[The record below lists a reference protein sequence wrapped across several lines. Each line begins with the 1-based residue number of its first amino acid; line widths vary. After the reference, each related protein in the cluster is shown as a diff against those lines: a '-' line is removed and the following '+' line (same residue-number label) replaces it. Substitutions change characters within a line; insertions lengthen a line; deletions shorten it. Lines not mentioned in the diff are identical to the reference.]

1 MLTRVDSTGWHKET
15 KAAFGTTGDR
25 IMLLPTAAP
34 VSWTPRAS
42 RATRWSAGGP
52 SKHLLIDAVNTR
64 TLIKAALAILMLA
77 GAALFFIRF
86 LREDTGVSEKAFFY
100 DLSEQRLFTAPRTA
114 VPPIKGIKGAQE
126 AAVRAVV
133 ISTTGDP
140 KDKSSWKVAYLE
152 KYSPE
157 LKKQMETAQANGNS
171 PQMGR
176 TEAQAHRFVK
186 RMADSQWF
194 PMDSPQG
201 EAIVNDWATPGPN
214 GVTPVVCA
222 P

>member
-1 MLTRVDSTGWHKET
+1 M
-15 KAAFGTTGDR
+15 
-25 IMLLPTAAP
+25 
-34 VSWTPRAS
+34 
-42 RATRWSAGGP
+42 
-52 SKHLLIDAVNTR
+52 NTR
-64 TLIKAALAILMLA
+64 TLIKAALAILML
-77 GAALFFIRF
+77 GAAAFFFIRF

-100 DLSEQRLFTAPRTA
+100 DLTEQKLFTAPRTA
-114 VPPIKGIKGAQE
+114 VPPIKGIKGAEE

-152 KYSPE
+152 KYSSE
-157 LKKQMETAQANGNS
+157 LKKQIETAQATGNS
-171 PQMGR
+171 PSMGR
-176 TEAQAHRFVK
+176 AQAQAHRFVRK
-186 RMADSQWF
+186 ISDSQWF

-201 EAIVNDWATPGPN
+201 EAIVSDWATPGPN

>member
-1 MLTRVDSTGWHKET
+1 
-15 KAAFGTTGDR
+15 
-25 IMLLPTAAP
+25 MLLLTIVLTTYNFYFFFFFQAEDGIRD
-34 VSWTPRAS
+34 V
-42 RATRWSAGGP
+42 
-52 SKHLLIDAVNTR
+52 AV
-64 TLIKAALAILMLA
+64 
-77 GAALFFIRF
+77 
-86 LREDTGVSEKAFFY
+86 TGVQTCALPIS
-100 DLSEQRLFTAPRTA
+100 RTA

-186 RMADSQWF
+186 RMADSKWF

-201 EAIVNDWATPGPN
+201 EAIVSDWATPGPD

>member
-1 MLTRVDSTGWHKET
+1 M
-15 KAAFGTTGDR
+15 
-25 IMLLPTAAP
+25 
-34 VSWTPRAS
+34 
-42 RATRWSAGGP
+42 
-52 SKHLLIDAVNTR
+52 NTR
-64 TLIKAALAILMLA
+64 TLIKAILAILMLA
-77 GAALFFIRF
+77 VAGFFFLRF
-86 LREDTGVSEKAFFY
+86 LREDSGVSEKAFFY
-100 DLSEQRLFTAPRTA
+100 DLGEQKLFTAPRTA
-114 VPPIKGIKGAQE
+114 VPPIKGIKGAE
-126 AAVRAVV
+126 AAAVRAVV

-157 LKKQMETAQANGNS
+157 LKKQMETAQATGNS

-176 TEAQAHRFVK
+176 AEAQAHRFV
-186 RMADSQWF
+186 RRAADSQWF

-201 EAIVNDWATPGPN
+201 EAIVNDGATPGSN